1 MHRRDFLGKA
11 ALTALAAG
19 GALTGCGIPQGSETS
34 APDTGRRFHWR
45 MITAWPHESPGLG
58 GGAQL
63 LARTL
68 HELSDG
74 RIQVRIFAADDLV
87 SPFEIFG
94 AVSRGAAEIG
104 HGAAHYWQGLS
115 GAAQFFTAVPF
126 GMGALETQAWLHA
139 GGGLEL
145 WRDLYR
151 PFDVIPFPCGNT
163 GAQMGG
169 WFRREIR
176 TIEDFRGLRIRAVGL
191 GAEVLRRAG
200 AEVIRLPGDDLPE
213 AMQSGLLEAAEWMG
227 PYEDMALG
235 LHRQAPYYYHPG
247 WQAPGSQVEA
257 LINRDAY
264 EALPQHLQ
272 IAVAQAC
279 RLAGEQMIHEFL
291 ARNQQTL
298 DRLVSEHGVQL
309 RRFPDTVLDGL
320 RRLTQDMLLEM
331 TADDPFIRRV
341 HASYMGFESEMVRWK
356 EIHSI

>member
-11 ALTALAAG
+11 ALTALATG
-19 GALTGCGIPQGSETS
+19 GVLTGCGVPQGTEFS

-45 MITAWPHESPGLG
+45 MVTAWPHDSPGLG

-63 LARTL
+63 LARML
-68 HELSDG
+68 HELSEG

-87 SPFEIFG
+87 SPFKIFG

-104 HGAAHYWQGLS
+104 HGAAHYWQGKS

-126 GMGALETQAWLHA
+126 GMDALETQAWLHE

-169 WFRREIR
+169 WFQHDIQ
-176 TIEDFRGLRIRAVGL
+176 TLADLQGLPIRAAGL
-191 GAEVLRRAG
+191 GGEVLRRAG
-200 AEVIRLPGDDLPE
+200 AQVIHLPGDDLPE
-213 AMQSGLLEAAEWMG
+213 AMAAGQLAAAEWMG

-247 WQAPGSQVEA
+247 WQAPGFQVEA

-264 EALPQHLQ
+264 EVLPQHLQ
-272 IAVAQAC
+272 VAVAQAC
-279 RLAGEQMIHEFL
+279 RLAGEQMLQTFL

-309 RRFPDTVLDGL
+309 KRFPTPVLDKL
-320 RRLTQDMLLEM
+320 RRLTQDLLVAMAE
-331 TADDPFIRRV
+331 DDPFIRRV
-341 HASYMGFESEMVRWK
+341 HAAYMGFQSDMVRWK
-356 EIHSI
+356 EINAI